1 MTYDPANLPDDPE
14 QLKAIIVSLQSTVD
28 KLTAELRRLT
38 MLFEKFFN
46 KSSEK
51 LSKEKPSDETPKP
64 DDAAPERKKRK
75 KNGGGG
81 RSALP
86 EGLPRVEKIIDV
98 PEEERRCDCCEQLFK
113 YIGDELS
120 EQLHFKRL

>member
-1 MTYDPANLPDDPE
+1 MTYDPANLPDDKE
-14 QLKAIIVSLQSTVD
+14 QLKAIIVHLHDTIKQLTTESQDTIN

-38 MLFEKFFN
+38 LLIEKFFN

-51 LSKEKPSDETPKP
+51 LPKEKPSDETPHT

-86 EGLPRVEKIIDV
+86 EGLPRIEKIIDV
-98 PEEERRCDCCEQLFK
+98 PEEERRCDC
-113 YIGDELS
+113 
-120 EQLHFKRL
+120 